1 MLSEVGQG
9 ARLDPWVARG
19 YVPAAMA
26 APAILALADGTV
38 FRGRAFGARGVA
50 VGEIVFHT
58 GMTGYQEVLT
68 DPSYRGQIVAM
79 TAPQIGNTGVNGEDM
94 ESERPALG
102 GFIVRERSPVVSNH
116 RADGSLEDFLSR
128 HGVVGAEGIDTRALT
143 RHIRDQ
149 GAQMGVLASEGDP
162 ADLVEQARSAPGLV
176 GRDLVQEVT
185 CPAPYAWTGGRGSW
199 RTGDLGQS
207 ASEPRFRVVAMDFG
221 AKRNI
226 LRCLVD
232 VGCSLTVVPARTTA
246 EEILA
251 LSPDG
256 VFLSN
261 GPGDPAAVPYA
272 VETVR
277 KLLGQK
283 PIFGICLGHQILA
296 LARGGT
302 SYKLKF
308 GHRGLNQPVMDL
320 ATRKV
325 EITTQ
330 NHGFAIDM
338 ASLEGKADVTHVQL
352 NDRTVEGLALRDV
365 PAFSVQYH
373 PEASAGPHDALYL
386 FDRFVGLMQ
395 QRA

>member
-1 MLSEVGQG
+1 
-9 ARLDPWVARG
+9 
-19 YVPAAMA
+19 MA
-26 APAILALADGTV
+26 AAAILALADGTV
-38 FRGRAFGARGVA
+38 FRGRAFGARGKA

-79 TAPQIGNTGVNGEDM
+79 TAPQIGNTGVNAEDM

-102 GFIVRERSPVVSNH
+102 GFIVRQRSSVVSSH
-116 RADGSLEDFLSR
+116 RSDGSLDDFLTR
-128 HGVVGAEGIDTRALT
+128 HGVVGVEGIDTRALT

-162 ADLVEQARSAPGLV
+162 AELVDEARRAPGLV

-185 CPAPYAWTGGRGSW
+185 CAAPYEWGTGRGGW
-199 RTGDLGQS
+199 RTGDLGRS
-207 ASEPRFRVVAMDFG
+207 ASEKRFHVVAMDFG

-232 VGCSLTVVPARTTA
+232 VGCALTVVPATTTA
-246 EEILA
+246 DQILGMK
-251 LSPDG
+251 PDG

-272 VETVR
+272 VDTV
-277 KLLGQK
+277 KGLLGNK

-296 LARGGT
+296 LARGGK

-338 ASLEGKADVTHVQL
+338 ASLEGKADVTHLQL
-352 NDRTVEGLALRDV
+352 NDKTVEGLALRDV